1 MIDSSEEEG
10 VEPSAKIEASEMSS
24 AQGRLTHK
32 NKYIN
37 KIRDLGADEKNSL
50 AKEEC
55 SARSL
60 DKKERNKVSAKLS
73 RDRKKLY
80 I

>member
-1 MIDSSEEEG
+1 MMDSSEEEAAE
-10 VEPSAKIEASEMSS
+10 VSAKQEGSEHSS
-24 AQGRLTHK
+24 GQGRSTHK

-37 KIRDLGADEKNSL
+37 KIRDLGGDEKNSVGR
-50 AKEEC
+50 EEC